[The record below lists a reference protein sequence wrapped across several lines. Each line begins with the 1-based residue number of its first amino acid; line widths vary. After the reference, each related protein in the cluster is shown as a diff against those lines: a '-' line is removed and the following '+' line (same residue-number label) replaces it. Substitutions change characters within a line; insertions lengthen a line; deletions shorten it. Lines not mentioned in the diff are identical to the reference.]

1 MPPPR
6 PHIEIKKLERDVDTE
21 HDDDDSSDD
30 CGDDDDDE
38 FVP

>member
-6 PHIEIKKLERDVDTE
+6 PHIKNKKLERDVDTE